1 VPSQLPHS
9 LPQST
14 APAPCGIILEPALL
28 VLVCKLV
35 AAQWLC
41 RIVLANCVKTW
52 GGMDYTYRG
61 HSSCLCRLSEPR
73 KITALNLDLYILSK
87 LSTEGRS
94 TKSSPGYLQAHRA
107 VAGKAESGR
116 RCQRFEHLRKSLS
129 LRTTTRNQPPK
140 SISSA
145 LDITFRRSKPGCRV
159 RRLYFQPSPSLEHL
173 INASRDPR

>member
-1 VPSQLPHS
+1 MPSQLPHS

-41 RIVLANCVKTW
+41 RIALANCVKSW
-52 GGMDYTYRG
+52 GELSYTYRG

-73 KITALNLDLYILSK
+73 KVTALNRDLYILSK
-87 LSTEGRS
+87 MSTEERS
-94 TKSSPGYLQAHRA
+94 TSSSPGYLQAHRA

-116 RCQRFEHLRKSLS
+116 RCQRFEHLHKSLF
-129 LRTTTRNQPPK
+129 LRTTNKRTTAQRYQFLP
-140 SISSA
+140 
-145 LDITFRRSKPGCRV
+145 RYHV
-159 RRLYFQPSPSLEHL
+159 PS
-173 INASRDPR
+173 